1 MICQIKVQ
9 KVTDKKIKTKH
20 NQQPPTPPLQKKK
33 QTPRKKNNNKKPN
46 KHPPSKIKRLFV
58 FDKCTCI
65 LSCLIYKVQV

>member
-20 NQQPPTPPLQKKK
+20 NPPPPLQKKNK
-33 QTPRKKNNNKKPN
+33 PQEKKNNNKKPN
-46 KHPPSKIKRLFV
+46 KHPPSKIKRLIV